1 MIMPGPRRQAA
12 YLGLRKVVS
21 GGQSGVDRAALDAAL
36 AAGLVIGG
44 WCPRGR
50 SAEDGQIH
58 SRYPLQPAPLVR
70 PCCRTLLNMRDSDGT
85 LVLVRS
91 RPKGGTALT
100 ARALGGVRPRLVQ
113 DPTMVGS
120 LRRTRWWL
128 IRYDIGCLNVG
139 GPRASED
146 PAMHD
151 LARRFLDALF
161 QSAPHIRQINR

>member
-1 MIMPGPRRQAA
+1 MPGPRRQAA

-36 AAGLVIGG
+36 VAGLVIGG

-50 SAEDGQIH
+50 WAEDGQIDP
-58 SRYPLQPAPLVR
+58 RYPLQPAPLVR

-85 LVLVRS
+85 LVLVRN

-100 ARALGGVRPRLVQ
+100 VRALGGVRPRLVQ

-128 IRYDIGCLNVG
+128 IQNKIGCLNVG

-146 PAMHD
+146 PAMYD
-151 LARRFLDALF
+151 LARCFLDALF
-161 QSAPHIRQINR
+161 QSAPHFRQTIR